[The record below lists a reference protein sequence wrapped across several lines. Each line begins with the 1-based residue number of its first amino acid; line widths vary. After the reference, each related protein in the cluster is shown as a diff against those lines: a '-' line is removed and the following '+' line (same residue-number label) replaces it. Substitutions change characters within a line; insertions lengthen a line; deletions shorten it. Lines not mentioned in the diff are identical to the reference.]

1 MSKILIKNA
10 KAIVTCNEK
19 DEVFYDADL
28 LIDGPKIVAI
38 GKDLK
43 AEEAEVIDGK
53 GKFVYPGMV
62 NTHHHFFQTFVRNL
76 ITIDYPHLTVM
87 DWIDKIYRIFQKID
101 DQVIYYSS
109 MTAMADLLKHGC
121 TTAFDHQYCYTTA
134 TGKSPVDRQ
143 MEAAAQLGIRYHAG
157 RGEYTSEGRRKFY
170 SGSDGRINRG
180 IYQGL

>member
-76 ITIDYPHLTVM
+76 ITIDYPHLTINIVT
-87 DWIDKIYRIFQKID
+87 Q
-101 DQVIYYSS
+101 
-109 MTAMADLLKHGC
+109 LLR
-121 TTAFDHQYCYTTA
+121 
-134 TGKSPVDRQ
+134 GKVQWTDRWKQ
-143 MEAAAQLGIRYHAG
+143 QRNLESVTMRDVGGIHF
-157 RGEYTSEGRRKFY
+157 RGKKEVLFRQRW
-170 SGSDGRINRG
+170 
-180 IYQGL
+180 

>member
-53 GKFVYPGMV
+53 Y
-62 NTHHHFFQTFVRNL
+62 
-76 ITIDYPHLTVM
+76 D
-87 DWIDKIYRIFQKID
+87 
-101 DQVIYYSS
+101 
-109 MTAMADLLKHGC
+109 
-121 TTAFDHQYCYTTA
+121 
-134 TGKSPVDRQ
+134 
-143 MEAAAQLGIRYHAG
+143 
-157 RGEYTSEGRRKFY
+157 KFY
-170 SGSDGRINRG
+170 QSSPSPSNVDS
-180 IYQGL
+180 QS